1 MHAHTQTHTHTPDI
15 VPTCAQL
22 AVLRD
27 VILMRT
33 WSWVQILG
41 VEGGRWT
48 FSEGWTV
55 CVFVRVDIHVPFA
68 CVCVVPLRIRS
79 PFFLMFCVFRF
90 CFRMLS
96 VTLFRLFIWKNCF
109 VLIDSD
115 FFFEIITQW
124 WMGWA
129 TVTVSSFRN
138 GACMVITYRF
148 HCSVQNHNST
158 CDQTFFSVIVL
169 HKSTLQPKVM
179 FSHGRD
185 CECESPEPS
194 LLIFCP
200 CPADTDRIAVPVH
213 IWSLCVWI
221 VCHTLWVSANVVVVN
236 CVLTD
241 RILFKS
247 RIYVHSVHVFLCA
260 WTVVLIVCIVI

>member
-1 MHAHTQTHTHTPDI
+1 MCVCACGHPCSFCVCLCCPIKITI
-15 VPTCAQL
+15 LFNVLCVP
-22 AVLRD
+22 
-27 VILMRT
+27 ILFQNAI
-33 WSWVQILG
+33 SHFVQIIY
-41 VEGGRWT
+41 E
-48 FSEGWTV
+48 
-55 CVFVRVDIHVPFA
+55 
-68 CVCVVPLRIRS
+68 
-79 PFFLMFCVFRF
+79 
-90 CFRMLS
+90 
-96 VTLFRLFIWKNCF
+96 KNCF

-115 FFFEIITQW
+115 FFEIITQW

-129 TVTVSSFRN
+129 TVAVSSFRN
-138 GACMVITYRF
+138 GACTVITCWF

-158 CDQTFFSVIVL
+158 CDQTFLSVIVL

-179 FSHGRD
+179 LSHCHD

-247 RIYVHSVHVFLCA
+247 RIYVHSVHVFLCMNCGSYSVYCDLMLHMSHM
-260 WTVVLIVCIVI
+260 TV